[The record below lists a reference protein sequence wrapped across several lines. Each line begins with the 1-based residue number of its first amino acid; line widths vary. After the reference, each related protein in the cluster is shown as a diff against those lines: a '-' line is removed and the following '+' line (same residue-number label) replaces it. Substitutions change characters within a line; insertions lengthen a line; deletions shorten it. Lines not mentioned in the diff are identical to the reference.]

1 MPASG
6 TLFLLPFLAG
16 LAAATA
22 LPLVGI
28 MLRVR
33 DEWLAALS
41 LTQWAAAGVLLAN
54 TLAQPA
60 WCGALLGGGLA
71 AAAKSVAGARGN
83 TWHAA
88 AWLTGWAIF
97 ALIAANAAGGG
108 WALIDGQ
115 IYFAGTPELF
125 LLLVLAVVTVISTPW
140 LGTRLLRDRLFPA
153 LETANGRRRWPWR
166 LLFEALAA
174 GTLAMAAASL
184 GLMATLA
191 LAVLPAWLAFAV
203 APSLRAASALALA
216 LSIGGFIAA
225 FWVALRWDQPFGPV
239 LVLALVTLVAVGG
252 LVLPRL
258 SPSRRTSRAARSP
271 PWRRLWRRQSR
282 RISQRP
288 ISGAIRPRSGLA
300 RACSC

>member
-6 TLFLLPFLAG
+6 MLFLLPFLAG

-33 DEWLAALS
+33 EEWLAALS

-71 AAAKSVAGARGN
+71 AVAKGTAGARGN

-88 AWLTGWAIF
+88 AWLTGWAVF

-108 WALIDGQ
+108 WPLLDGQ
-115 IYFAGTPELF
+115 IYFAGTPELV
-125 LLLVLAVVTVISTPW
+125 LLLMLAALTVISTPW
-140 LGTRLLRDRLFPA
+140 LVNRLLRDRLFPA
-153 LETANGRRRWPWR
+153 LEAANGGRRWPWR
-166 LLFEALAA
+166 LLFEAVVAA
-174 GTLAMAAASL
+174 TLAMAAASL

-203 APSLRAASALALA
+203 APSLRAAGVTALGLA
-216 LSIGGFIAA
+216 IGGFTVA
-225 FWVALRWDQPFGPV
+225 FWVALHWDQPFGPV
-239 LVLALVTLVAVGG
+239 LVLVLVTLAGSG
-252 LVLPRL
+252 AL
-258 SPSRRTSRAARSP
+258 AARCG
-271 PWRRLWRRQSR
+271 RALSR
-282 RISQRP
+282 T
-288 ISGAIRPRSGLA
+288 GAG
-300 RACSC
+300 